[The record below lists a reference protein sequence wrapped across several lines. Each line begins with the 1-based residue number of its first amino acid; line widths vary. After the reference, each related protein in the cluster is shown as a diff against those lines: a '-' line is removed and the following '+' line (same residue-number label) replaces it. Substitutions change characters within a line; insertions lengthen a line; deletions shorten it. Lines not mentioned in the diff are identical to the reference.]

1 MPSRPGAN
9 LLSMIALG
17 AISSIGTAHAQE
29 GAPLTDPPPQLTP
42 DRVYALDIAMESI
55 LQEFAIPGLAI
66 GIVEDGEP
74 VYIRGFGVRDKK
86 TDEPVN
92 AHTLFHVA
100 SITKSFTATAIMQLA
115 ERDQL
120 GLEETMADSSSTVA
134 QLLTRQDAAFNA
146 LGAMIESTTQQ
157 KYLHYMHSKILR
169 PAGLMEST
177 FEVPIVNSNVAWPHV
192 GRVFVRRATRYPR
205 DEASLPSTGLSA
217 SIADITRWAAL
228 HVSRDPAL
236 LERDSYEAL
245 IRHRRDGERADT
257 AVALGWRLE
266 RRDDD
271 WLPHHA
277 VKARGF
283 SALLTLYPKQQ
294 RAIVILSNGETT
306 PSKEIRRVI
315 ESVLAGE
322 SFLAPKPSLL
332 LRSDVQWAL
341 GALVAMSLLLF
352 AVSVHYRRRRQP
364 D

>member
-1 MPSRPGAN
+1 MPSRPCAK

-17 AISSIGTAHAQE
+17 AIWSIGDAQE
-29 GAPLTDPPPQLTP
+29 GAPLNDPPPELHP
-42 DRVYALDIAMESI
+42 DRVYALDIALESI

-100 SITKSFTATAIMQLA
+100 SITKSFTATAIMQLV

-120 GLEETMADSSSTVA
+120 ALEDTITNSPGPVA
-134 QLLTRQDAAFNA
+134 QLLTRQDAGFNT
-146 LGAMIESTTQQ
+146 LGAMIESATQQ
-157 KYLHYMHSKILR
+157 KYLQYMHSRVLR

-177 FEVPIVNSNVAWPHV
+177 FEVPMTNANIAWPHV

-217 SIADITRWAAL
+217 SIADLTRWAAL
-228 HVSRDPAL
+228 HVSRDPLL
-236 LERDSYEAL
+236 LERDSYEKLVA
-245 IRHRRDGERADT
+245 HRGNGERADT
-257 AVALGWRLE
+257 AMAWGWRLE
-266 RRDDD
+266 RRADD

-277 VKARGF
+277 FKAHGF
-283 SALLTLYPKQQ
+283 SALLTLYPRQQ

-315 ESVLAGE
+315 ESVLANE

-341 GALVAMSLLLF
+341 GGLLAMSLLLF

-364 D
+364 N